1 MPLIRVLLAVAV
13 GRTTEVPIEVAGTL
27 PVDRTE
33 VGAADSVPLAVCEK
47 TEVGTA
53 VEAGSDETGA
63 EVMAAEVVLVE
74 TVGTMVMAE
83 DSAAE
88 VRTEP
93 LLASITDEVTL
104 AVGSAVMVDSRDDRT
119 EAGSVE
125 AAMVELATSVE
136 EAPETVEEAPVPAP
150 EWLMPLEMAVPV
162 VEALSVSKML
172 LISDDRGS
180 TAVVVVAEAVVVAE
194 EDEEVDVLVVP
205 G

>member
-1 MPLIRVLLAVAV
+1 
-13 GRTTEVPIEVAGTL
+13 
-27 PVDRTE
+27 
-33 VGAADSVPLAVCEK
+33 LAVCEK
-47 TEVGTA
+47 AEVGTA